1 MICDNVLE
9 YIGHTPIVRLN
20 RMNDP
25 EAAEVLVKYEGLNVG
40 GSIKTRTAYNM
51 IKTDNGDYLCFD
63 VMERH
68 NGEKKE

>member
-1 MICDNVLE
+1 M
-9 YIGHTPIVRLN
+9 VRLN

-51 IKTDNGDYLCFD
+51 RKT
-63 VMERH
+63 VS
-68 NGEKKE
+68 

>member
-25 EAAEVLVKYEGLNVG
+25 DAAEVLVKYEGLNVG
-40 GSIKTRTAYNM
+40 GSIKTRTGAG
-51 IKTDNGDYLCFD
+51 KGKSGCPTPRPTRPNGN
-63 VMERH
+63 RH
-68 NGEKKE
+68 SPLL